1 MKYCQKVG
9 IMGGTFNP
17 IHNGHIILAMEAYKR
32 LKLDKILFMPS
43 GKSYMKNNVLDVE
56 KRVAM
61 VELAIKEYAQ
71 FEISL
76 IEANKKGNSYTCETL
91 EDLKRANPDTEYY
104 FIIGADLMFQ
114 IEKWYNPDR
123 IFELSK
129 IVCTVRDEFDMDT
142 IKQKGR
148 ELSTLGADIVYLDI
162 PKIEISS
169 TDIRAKVKSGLPV
182 LDMVPQAVA
191 DYILQEQLYNE
202 EDKEIFEK
210 SSYKR

>member
-1 MKYCQKVG
+1 
-9 IMGGTFNP
+9 
-17 IHNGHIILAMEAYKR
+17 
-32 LKLDKILFMPS
+32 
-43 GKSYMKNNVLDVE
+43 MKNNVLDVE

-91 EDLKRANPDTEYY
+91 EDLKRENPDTEYY